1 MREVTNGPEGPRCRQ
16 WVAGA
21 PEQAFVAHP
30 AFDERLDEG
39 GLPSTRLTAH
49 QHHASATNACVVG
62 AGPELA
68 ELVIALRKPHSS

>member
-1 MREVTNGPEGPRCRQ
+1 MGPRGRGVGSGSQ
-16 WVAGA
+16 A
-21 PEQAFVAHP
+21 PQSSAFVAHP

-49 QHHASATNACVVG
+49 QHHASATNARVVG

-68 ELVIALRKPHSS
+68 ELVIALREPHSSR